1 MTRVEY
7 SPAARRLRLTG
18 HAGAGERGSDPVCA
32 ALSILVY
39 ALLDAGAE
47 GRVERGEAELLLPDR
62 DVDVALCGFRLL
74 AESYPEYV
82 SYKESK
88 MIAYG
93 KCSFF
98 TRSLYPLRNN
108 SSRNCN
114 PFKRCSL
121 SCLGSTIC
129 TLFFI

>member
-47 GRVERGEAELLLPDR
+47 GRVERGEAELLLPAA

-74 AESYPEYV
+74 AENFPQNVEF
-82 SYKESK
+82 KEV
-88 MIAYG
+88 
-93 KCSFF
+93 
-98 TRSLYPLRNN
+98 
-108 SSRNCN
+108 
-114 PFKRCSL
+114 
-121 SCLGSTIC
+121 
-129 TLFFI
+129 

>member
-47 GRVERGEAELLLPDR
+47 GRVERGEAELLLPAADASL
-62 DVDVALCGFRLL
+62 ALCGFRLL
-74 AESYPEYV
+74 AENFPQNVEF
-82 SYKESK
+82 KEV
-88 MIAYG
+88 
-93 KCSFF
+93 
-98 TRSLYPLRNN
+98 
-108 SSRNCN
+108 
-114 PFKRCSL
+114 
-121 SCLGSTIC
+121 
-129 TLFFI
+129 

>member
-7 SPAARRLRLTG
+7 SPATRRLRLTG

-74 AESYPEYV
+74 AENFPQNVEF
-82 SYKESK
+82 KEV
-88 MIAYG
+88 
-93 KCSFF
+93 
-98 TRSLYPLRNN
+98 
-108 SSRNCN
+108 
-114 PFKRCSL
+114 
-121 SCLGSTIC
+121 
-129 TLFFI
+129 

>member
-18 HAGAGERGSDPVCA
+18 HAGAGEHGSDPVCA

-47 GRVERGEAELLLPDR
+47 GRVERGEAELLLPAA

-74 AESYPEYV
+74 AENFPQNVEF
-82 SYKESK
+82 KEV
-88 MIAYG
+88 
-93 KCSFF
+93 
-98 TRSLYPLRNN
+98 
-108 SSRNCN
+108 
-114 PFKRCSL
+114 
-121 SCLGSTIC
+121 
-129 TLFFI
+129 

>member
-47 GRVERGEAELLLPDR
+47 GELSPG
-62 DVDVALCGFRLL
+62 A
-74 AESYPEYV
+74 A
-82 SYKESK
+82 
-88 MIAYG
+88 
-93 KCSFF
+93 
-98 TRSLYPLRNN
+98 
-108 SSRNCN
+108 
-114 PFKRCSL
+114 
-121 SCLGSTIC
+121 
-129 TLFFI
+129 

>member
-7 SPAARRLRLTG
+7 SPAARRLCLTG

-62 DVDVALCGFRLL
+62 DVDVALRGFRLL

-82 SYKESK
+82 SYKE
-88 MIAYG
+88 MNDYG
-93 KCSFF
+93 K
-98 TRSLYPLRNN
+98 
-108 SSRNCN
+108 
-114 PFKRCSL
+114 
-121 SCLGSTIC
+121 
-129 TLFFI
+129 

>member
-7 SPAARRLRLTG
+7 SPAARRLRLSG

-74 AESYPEYV
+74 AENFPQNVEF
-82 SYKESK
+82 KEV
-88 MIAYG
+88 
-93 KCSFF
+93 
-98 TRSLYPLRNN
+98 
-108 SSRNCN
+108 
-114 PFKRCSL
+114 
-121 SCLGSTIC
+121 
-129 TLFFI
+129 

>member
-32 ALSILVY
+32 ALRILVY

-47 GRVERGEAELLLPDR
+47 GRVERGEAELRLPDR

-74 AESYPEYV
+74 AENFPQNVEF
-82 SYKESK
+82 KEV
-88 MIAYG
+88 
-93 KCSFF
+93 
-98 TRSLYPLRNN
+98 
-108 SSRNCN
+108 
-114 PFKRCSL
+114 
-121 SCLGSTIC
+121 
-129 TLFFI
+129 

>member
-18 HAGAGERGSDPVCA
+18 HAGAGEPGRDIVCA
-32 ALSILVY
+32 ALSILMYSLV
-39 ALLDAGAE
+39 ASGAE

-82 SYKESK
+82 SYKE
-88 MIAYG
+88 MNDYG
-93 KCSFF
+93 K
-98 TRSLYPLRNN
+98 
-108 SSRNCN
+108 
-114 PFKRCSL
+114 
-121 SCLGSTIC
+121 
-129 TLFFI
+129 

>member
-62 DVDVALCGFRLL
+62 DVDVALRGFHLL
-74 AESYPEYV
+74 AENFPQNVEF
-82 SYKESK
+82 KEV
-88 MIAYG
+88 
-93 KCSFF
+93 
-98 TRSLYPLRNN
+98 
-108 SSRNCN
+108 
-114 PFKRCSL
+114 
-121 SCLGSTIC
+121 
-129 TLFFI
+129 

>member
-47 GRVERGEAELLLPDR
+47 GRVERGEAELRLPAA
-62 DVDVALCGFRLL
+62 DVDVALRGFRLL
-74 AESYPEYV
+74 AENFPQNVEF
-82 SYKESK
+82 KEV
-88 MIAYG
+88 
-93 KCSFF
+93 
-98 TRSLYPLRNN
+98 
-108 SSRNCN
+108 
-114 PFKRCSL
+114 
-121 SCLGSTIC
+121 
-129 TLFFI
+129 

>member
-39 ALLDAGAE
+39 ALLDADVSLAL
-47 GRVERGEAELLLPDR
+47 RGL
-62 DVDVALCGFRLL
+62 RLL

-82 SYKESK
+82 SYKE
-88 MIAYG
+88 MNDYG
-93 KCSFF
+93 K
-98 TRSLYPLRNN
+98 
-108 SSRNCN
+108 
-114 PFKRCSL
+114 
-121 SCLGSTIC
+121 
-129 TLFFI
+129 

>member
-7 SPAARRLRLTG
+7 SPAARRLRRTG

-39 ALLDAGAE
+39 ALMASGAE

-74 AESYPEYV
+74 AENFPQNVEF
-82 SYKESK
+82 KEV
-88 MIAYG
+88 
-93 KCSFF
+93 
-98 TRSLYPLRNN
+98 
-108 SSRNCN
+108 
-114 PFKRCSL
+114 
-121 SCLGSTIC
+121 
-129 TLFFI
+129 

>member
-18 HAGAGERGSDPVCA
+18 HAGAGEHGSDPVCA

-47 GRVERGEAELLLPDR
+47 GDLSPGAAELLLPDR

-74 AESYPEYV
+74 AENFPQNVEF
-82 SYKESK
+82 KEV
-88 MIAYG
+88 
-93 KCSFF
+93 
-98 TRSLYPLRNN
+98 
-108 SSRNCN
+108 
-114 PFKRCSL
+114 
-121 SCLGSTIC
+121 
-129 TLFFI
+129 

>member
-32 ALSILVY
+32 ALSVLVY

-74 AESYPEYV
+74 AENFPQNVEF
-82 SYKESK
+82 KEV
-88 MIAYG
+88 
-93 KCSFF
+93 
-98 TRSLYPLRNN
+98 
-108 SSRNCN
+108 
-114 PFKRCSL
+114 
-121 SCLGSTIC
+121 
-129 TLFFI
+129 

>member
-47 GRVERGEAELLLPDR
+47 GRVERGEAELTLPDA
-62 DVDVALCGFRLL
+62 DVSLALRGFRLL
-74 AESYPEYV
+74 AENFPQNVEF
-82 SYKESK
+82 KEV
-88 MIAYG
+88 
-93 KCSFF
+93 
-98 TRSLYPLRNN
+98 
-108 SSRNCN
+108 
-114 PFKRCSL
+114 
-121 SCLGSTIC
+121 
-129 TLFFI
+129 

>member
-47 GRVERGEAELLLPDR
+47 GELRPGAAELTLPDA
-62 DVDVALCGFRLL
+62 DVSLALRGLRLL

-82 SYKESK
+82 SYKE
-88 MIAYG
+88 MNDYG
-93 KCSFF
+93 K
-98 TRSLYPLRNN
+98 
-108 SSRNCN
+108 
-114 PFKRCSL
+114 
-121 SCLGSTIC
+121 
-129 TLFFI
+129 